1 MLNLGIGLIHP
12 PIGSA
17 LFVGCSIGGIS
28 MEKSFV
34 AMLPLLGIMLVVLLV
49 ITYVPGVAMF
59 LPHLMGAR

>member
-1 MLNLGIGLIHP
+1 
-12 PIGSA
+12 
-17 LFVGCSIGGIS
+17 